1 MNFEQRLTGNQFTI
15 TAEIGPPKGTDTVQ
29 MLNEANK
36 LKDRV
41 HAMNVTDNQS
51 SIMRL
56 SSLAACYLLKEK
68 GIEPIYQLTCRD
80 RNRLALQSDLLSAN
94 ALGIRNVLA
103 LTGDHPQV
111 GDHPQ
116 AKPVFDVDST
126 QLLQIIGRL
135 NEGRDISTQFM
146 NKPLPEGT
154 ALKGKT
160 ELFPGAVVCPEASP
174 IKPQL
179 LRFSKKVAAGAK
191 FFQTQAIYDFE
202 KFENFMHYAKKLNV
216 KILAGVLLLRSARMA
231 RYLNKNV
238 PGIMVPDCL
247 IKEMEA
253 STHPQETGIKIAARQ
268 IGQLKGICDGVH
280 IMAIGLEDKVLDIL
294 DEANM

>member
-1 MNFEQRLTGNQFTI
+1 MTFQQRLAEKPFTI
-15 TAEIGPPKGTDTVQ
+15 TAEIGPPKGTDTSQ
-29 MLNEANK
+29 MLTRASK

-51 SIMRL
+51 SVMRM
-56 SSLAACYLLKEK
+56 SSLAACHLLREE

-80 RNRLALQSDLLSAN
+80 RNRLALQSDLLSAS

-135 NEGRDISTQFM
+135 NTGRDFSTQFM
-146 NKPLPEGT
+146 NKPLAEGT
-154 ALKGKT
+154 VLKGKT
-160 ELFPGAVVCPEASP
+160 DLFPGAAVCPEANP

-191 FFQTQAIYDFE
+191 FFQTQAVFDLE
-202 KFENFMHYAKKLNV
+202 KFKNFMRYARDLGAKV
-216 KILAGVLLLRSARMA
+216 LAGILFLKSAGMA
-231 RYLNKNV
+231 RYLIKNV
-238 PGIMVPDCL
+238 PGITVPDHV
-247 IKEMEA
+247 IREME
-253 STHPQETGIKIAARQ
+253 SSSHPLETGVRIAARQ
-268 IGQLKGICDGVH
+268 IEQLQGMCDGVH
-280 IMAIGLEDKVLDIL
+280 IMAMGMEEKVLDIL
-294 DEANM
+294 DEAGM

>member
-1 MNFEQRLTGNQFTI
+1 MNFQQSLTQNQFTI
-15 TAEIGPPKGTDTVQ
+15 TTEIGPPKGTDTLE
-29 MLNEANK
+29 MLAQASK

-56 SSLAACYLLKEK
+56 GSLAACHLLKEE
-68 GIEPIYQLTCRD
+68 GIDPIYQLTCRD
-80 RNRLALQSDLLSAN
+80 RNRLALQSDLLSAS
-94 ALGIRNVLA
+94 ALGLRNVLA

-135 NEGRDISTQFM
+135 NEGRDLSTQFM
-146 NKPLPEGT
+146 NKPLTEGT

-160 ELFPGAVVCPEASP
+160 GLFPGAVVCPEANP

-202 KFENFMHYAKKLNV
+202 KFENFMKYARDLGI
-216 KILAGVLLLRSARMA
+216 KILAGILLLRSAGMA

-238 PGIMVPDCL
+238 PGIMVSDHL
-247 IKEMEA
+247 IKEME
-253 STHPQETGIKIAARQ
+253 SSDHPLETGIKIAARQ
-268 IGQLKGICDGVH
+268 IEQLQGMCDGAH
-280 IMAIGLEDKVLDIL
+280 IMAIGMEGKILDIL
-294 DEANM
+294 DEAGI